1 MFFNGVML
9 KTPMPTQHELE
20 MVTLEELVPKDHLLR
35 QIDATVDFEFIRAKV
50 AHLYCADNGRPALDP
65 VVMFKLL
72 FIGYLFG
79 VRSERQ
85 LMREVQVNVA
95 YRWFARFR
103 LTDKVPDASTFS
115 QNRRRRF
122 TDTTV
127 YQEIFDEIVRQAIK
141 RGLVDGRVLYTD
153 STHLKANANK
163 GKFDVVKLEQTPA
176 AYTEALNAA
185 VDADRAAH
193 GRKPLDRDDDE
204 PPSSKDTKISRTDP
218 DSGYM
223 VRDDKPKGFFYLDHR
238 TVDAKHAII
247 TDTHVTP
254 ASVHDSQPYL
264 DRLDRQRERFEFKV
278 EAVGLDAGYFTPAV
292 CQGLEER
299 GIAGVMG
306 YRTPNHKPGMFY
318 KRQFKYD
325 AYRNEYVCPQGQ
337 ALPYSTT
344 NRLGYR
350 EYKSNA
356 QICGRCPVRS
366 QCTNSA
372 IAVKVVTRHVW
383 ERAKE
388 RVDARRLTEW
398 GQRIYARR
406 KQTVERSFADAE
418 RFEFKVEA
426 VGLDAGYF
434 TPAVCQGLEERGI
447 AGVMGYRTPNHKPG
461 MFYKRQFKYDAYRNE
476 YVCPQG
482 QALPYSTTNR
492 LGYREYKSN
501 AQICGRC
508 PVRSQCTNSAIAVK
522 VVTRHVWERAKERV
536 DARRLTEWGQ
546 RIYAR
551 RKQTVERS
559 FADAKQLHGHRY
571 ARMRGLRKVAE
582 QCLLAAAAQNI
593 KKIAMLLAR
602 KRKKGPA
609 GPDWRFVRMLLR
621 LVSGLRCSFDYPL
634 AANPQS

>member
-1 MFFNGVML
+1 ML

-35 QIDATVDFEFIRAKV
+35 QIDAAVDFEFIRAKV

-204 PPSSKDTKISRTDP
+204 PPSSKDTKLSRTDP

-299 GIAGVMG
+299 GIAGVRAIAR
-306 YRTPNHKPGMFY
+306 RTTSRACSTNGSSSTTRIATNTCARRGRPCRTARPIGSAIGIQIQCADL
-318 KRQFKYD
+318 R
-325 AYRNEYVCPQGQ
+325 
-337 ALPYSTT
+337 ALPGT
-344 NRLGYR
+344 
-350 EYKSNA
+350 
-356 QICGRCPVRS
+356 
-366 QCTNSA
+366 
-372 IAVKVVTRHVW
+372 IAVH
-383 ERAKE
+383 EQC
-388 RVDARRLTEW
+388 D
-398 GQRIYARR
+398 
-406 KQTVERSFADAE
+406 
-418 RFEFKVEA
+418 
-426 VGLDAGYF
+426 
-434 TPAVCQGLEERGI
+434 RGE
-447 AGVMGYRTPNHKPG
+447 GG
-461 MFYKRQFKYDAYRNE
+461 
-476 YVCPQG
+476 
-482 QALPYSTTNR
+482 
-492 LGYREYKSN
+492 N
-501 AQICGRC
+501 APR
-508 PVRSQCTNSAIAVK
+508 
-522 VVTRHVWERAKERV
+522 WERAKERV